1 MSAPIGL
8 ILGSS
13 IPPDRIGGTAR
24 LSEELGFNELWI
36 AEDLFFTGGISGAA
50 EALAAT
56 SKIKVGTGIVSA
68 MSRHPSVLA
77 MEFATLALAHPGR
90 FEPGIG
96 VGTAAWLDQIGLRPK
111 SPMRAT
117 REVVDVLRRL
127 LAGESVTNDG
137 EYFKL
142 DDVKLTYPLEAAP
155 PFHLGVMGPK
165 MLELSGEI
173 AEGTLTSV
181 FANVPYVKWARERI
195 AAGQAAAGR
204 TDDHRL
210 TVFMLFS
217 CDEDPQKAR
226 DALRPLFS
234 FYLSHMPKMPM
245 TDVYGIGPELAELAA
260 KGPDALRDEMP
271 AEWLTDLAVV
281 GSPAECIQQVQDL
294 FDAGADSVVLFP
306 QPIERLDE
314 MVRIAGEQ
322 IIPAVHKRR

>member
-13 IPPDRIGGTAR
+13 IPPDRIGETAR

-36 AEDLFFTGGISGAA
+36 SEDLFFTGGISGAA

-56 SKIKVGTGIVSA
+56 SEITVGTGVVSA
-68 MSRHPSVLA
+68 MSRHPALLA

-90 FEPGIG
+90 FEAGIG

-117 REVVDVLRRL
+117 REVVDVVRRL

-142 DDVKLTYPLEAAP
+142 DDVKLTYPLETAP
-155 PFHLGVMGPK
+155 AFHLGVMGPK

-173 AEGTLTSV
+173 ADGTLTSV
-181 FANVPYVKWARERI
+181 FANVPYVRWARERI

-271 AEWLTDLAVV
+271 NEWLTDLAIV

-306 QPIERLDE
+306 QPIERLSE

-322 IIPAVHKRR
+322 IIPAVHKRV